1 MLTLSAMAASL
12 GEFETLVLLAVLHL
26 GDAAYPPAVRNEI
39 ERRARRPVS
48 RGAVYVTLDRLETKK
63 LLSSRVVENDPS
75 QIARPRRYYHV
86 APKGVRA
93 VRRAVLAVERM
104 RIGLEPLLNEP

>member
-1 MLTLSAMAASL
+1 MAFSL

-48 RGAVYVTLDRLETKK
+48 RGAVYVTLDRLEAKK
-63 LLSSRVVENDPS
+63 LLVSRVGEDDTG
-75 QIARPRRYYHV
+75 QITRPRRYYHST
-86 APKGVRA
+86 AKGVRA
-93 VRRAVLAVERM
+93 VRRALYAVERM
-104 RIGLEPLLNEP
+104 RIGLEPLLNES